1 MPGTHTAGGS
11 THSARPE
18 PQRPQGTETA
28 LQPGFLRRARLRP
41 YVPWAVSLRCPQA
54 AVGFKRPHTA
64 RPAWYHVLGRGAEAV
79 RAETPARAWAEPGRC
94 RKPTADSPCRGCGP
108 APDCTRKRR
117 PWRSCKQAVVRESSA
132 ECGGRLT
139 RSGGQ
144 RQPRGRA
151 GGPSSR
157 AGRGA
162 GGGHRGPWAVLPPSR
177 SRGPLGSGRQK
188 ARRRG
193 RCGGRGGGGRWGS
206 IPRKLHPHPYLV
218 PGYVSG

>member
-1 MPGTHTAGGS
+1 M
-11 THSARPE
+11 
-18 PQRPQGTETA
+18 
-28 LQPGFLRRARLRP
+28 
-41 YVPWAVSLRCPQA
+41 
-54 AVGFKRPHTA
+54 
-64 RPAWYHVLGRGAEAV
+64 

-132 ECGGRLT
+132 ECGGWLT

-193 RCGGRGGGGRWGS
+193 RCGGRGGGGAMGHDPQEAPPTSLPCPRPRLRVTPSHSQRQTPRQGCTRALMAPALRAERPLSHVRVGPPYRQAGASVCALAPRRQEWG
-206 IPRKLHPHPYLV
+206 P
-218 PGYVSG
+218 

>member
-1 MPGTHTAGGS
+1 M
-11 THSARPE
+11 
-18 PQRPQGTETA
+18 
-28 LQPGFLRRARLRP
+28 
-41 YVPWAVSLRCPQA
+41 
-54 AVGFKRPHTA
+54 
-64 RPAWYHVLGRGAEAV
+64 

-139 RSGGQ
+139 RSGEQ

-193 RCGGRGGGGRWGS
+193 RCGGRGGGGDGARSPGSSTHILTLSQASSQGDAQPQPEADPQAGVHAGTHGAGPAGREATQPRPCRPPHRQAGASVCALAPRRQEWG
-206 IPRKLHPHPYLV
+206 P
-218 PGYVSG
+218 